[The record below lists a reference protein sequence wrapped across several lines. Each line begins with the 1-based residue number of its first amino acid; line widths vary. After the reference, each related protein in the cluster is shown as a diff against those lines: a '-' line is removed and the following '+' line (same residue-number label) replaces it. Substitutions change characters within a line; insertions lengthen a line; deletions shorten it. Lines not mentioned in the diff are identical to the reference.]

1 MGASWVLPSLT
12 LLPGHSVCS
21 VLFEEHFFISTL
33 SELLTYHLL
42 AWVTFKNRAN
52 LIAICSKRGL
62 FVVNCGKTL
71 ICILIQT
78 LLDTLLSSQDDE
90 SARPLTRTARAV
102 QCRVG

>member
-1 MGASWVLPSLT
+1 ML
-12 LLPGHSVCS
+12 S

-42 AWVTFKNRAN
+42 AFKNRAN

-102 QCRVG
+102 KGRVG